1 MNDANKPVTNK
12 AKNQI
17 QSLKSSTDICEWV
30 KKVCEDV
37 VKLEIKTTMTES
49 GDKMILTKINL
60 LEGDIT
66 TTIHRDFVKDK
77 TKIADFHKDQINKA
91 EQIIKQNVETVQ
103 SIADALLGWL
113 PVGK

>member
-66 TTIHRDFVKDK
+66 TTIHSENENCRFSQRSNQQGG
-77 TKIADFHKDQINKA
+77 ADHQAKCRNGPIDR
-91 EQIIKQNVETVQ
+91 
-103 SIADALLGWL
+103 
-113 PVGK
+113 